1 VAEIGPVAQSDRAS
15 DFGPEGSGGESLR
28 GSPFRGNNG
37 KGVVQSRRVGC
48 PLFPTSQ
55 IHAQPNGMVGETVGF
70 AIALAA
76 NVSD

>member
-1 VAEIGPVAQSDRAS
+1 VGRH
-15 DFGPEGSGGESLR
+15 SGETMAKVSSNL
-28 GSPFRGNNG
+28 
-37 KGVVQSRRVGC
+37 GVLGV